1 MTIFGLPD
9 VGVVCRTLVRL
20 TLLCAIAGACFVSPA
35 TTALAWSDAARA
47 WTYAWSIVLEAIP
60 YILVGAIAAAM
71 FERLAH
77 RSVLV
82 ALFAAIAPGC
92 DCSMN
97 GFARSLGSLPPPV
110 AGALIVWGSCCNPI
124 ALLTTYQILGG
135 RLTLAR
141 MGGAL
146 AASLLIA
153 TSWAI
158 GRARFKATEASCQT
172 KVGQPALVE
181 HFGSGVKSLV
191 LAAVLGGTVLAFF
204 PDWLRAHSSPWFA
217 AFAGALLSPCS
228 SADPILARA
237 LMSTSAAHAT
247 FIVAA
252 QCIDVRQITLLG
264 RCFGAAPALLGT
276 IAGAAGCCLAA
287 IIAR

>member
-1 MTIFGLPD
+1 MPD
-9 VGVVCRTLVRL
+9 SSVVRRTLVRL
-20 TLLCAIAGACFVSPA
+20 TLFCAIACACLVSPA

-77 RSVLV
+77 RSALV
-82 ALFAAIAPGC
+82 ALFATIAPGC

-141 MGGAL
+141 MAGAL

-153 TSWAI
+153 AAWAI
-158 GRARFKATEASCQT
+158 GRARFKATEAACQIT
-172 KVGQPALVE
+172 VGQPALLE
-181 HFGSGVKSLV
+181 HFDGGLKSLV
-191 LAAVLGGTVLAFF
+191 LAAVVGGAVLALF
-204 PDWLRAHSSPWFA
+204 PDWLRAHSSPLFA

-252 QCIDVRQITLLG
+252 QCIDVRQISLLG
-264 RCFGAAPALLGT
+264 RCFGIAPALLGAA
-276 IAGAAGCCLAA
+276 AGAAGCWLATL
-287 IIAR
+287 IAR

>member
-1 MTIFGLPD
+1 
-9 VGVVCRTLVRL
+9 VVYRTLVRL
-20 TLLCAIAGACFVSPA
+20 MLLCSISCACLVSPA
-35 TTALAWSDAARA
+35 ATALAWSDAVRA
-47 WTYAWSIVLEAIP
+47 WTYAWSIVLEAFP
-60 YILVGAIAAAM
+60 YILLGAIAAAT

-77 RSVLV
+77 RSAFV
-82 ALFAAIAPGC
+82 ALYAVIAPGC

-97 GFARSLGSLPPPV
+97 GFARSLGSLPPPL

-141 MGGAL
+141 MAGAL

-153 TSWAI
+153 AAWSI
-158 GRARFKATEASCQT
+158 GRARFKAADAHCPTLVQ
-172 KVGQPALVE
+172 QPALLE
-181 HFGSGVKSLV
+181 HFDSGVTSL
-191 LAAVLGGTVLAFF
+191 LMAAVVGGTVLALF

-252 QCIDVRQITLLG
+252 QCIDIRQIGLFG
-264 RCFGAAPALLGT
+264 RCFGAVPAIFGGV
-276 IAGAAGCCLAA
+276 AGAAGCCLAA
-287 IIAR
+287 LIAR